1 MLPLIF
7 REQDDNVPPH
17 MRNELAH
24 EQSKSAQGCA
34 SAAGRLPIAAGFG

>member
-17 MRNELAH
+17 MSNELTH
-24 EQSKSAQGCA
+24 EQSKSAQVRA
-34 SAAGRLPIAAGFG
+34 SAAGRVPVTAGFS